1 MEGKTRS
8 REEEEAEEK
17 EEQQQQQQQKKFME
31 IGGGSVQRNRLF
43 FEGQMAGSSVKKN
56 ESTMPV
62 ARASDFSDQ
71 EEDEKIDLDFKSDG
85 EGEMETGGGTDDERH
100 EEEHVDGDY
109 PFSDSETHE
118 NVVHIVAH
126 VTDENQEDVGG
137 EWGGEETDDENHEQG
152 DYLRISEEYPK
163 DNEHE
168 EYEQEEETYGEDSL
182 AENFVAPHSADR
194 SLERQE
200 YITVKR
206 MDEADV
212 DLADEHKDGVENEN
226 IGFGFDKE
234 VKDTMQGQVEDEKEE
249 NVDGSIATNGE
260 PEGNVE
266 PGPGTTNA
274 DQLGRNGETD
284 QPLVDHF
291 DNVMVRDNELQTLLS
306 EMKEEDADLMAKS
319 SVEDSVIANPKAGI
333 TSDPETSNAN
343 GAVTTAKPK
352 IEKLAE
358 TESRKVSHLE
368 RKSIPSPMPKG
379 RPFSAP
385 SAETKASPFK
395 MDSETKKGKRLT
407 VPQPFAL
414 ATERRA
420 TIGGRPTEVDALRPV
435 HTAAGVSSAGA
446 VPVLGLKK
454 PKTPVKSSVAAAGI
468 RAPLSEEEKKHEEVL
483 YPALKVK
490 PNQFVPGTSSFSFK
504 CDERAEK
511 RREFY
516 SKLEE
521 RLRAKEVEKNQMQ
534 AKTQEELEMEMR
546 HLRKSLTFK
555 ASPMPNFYQEAPLPK
570 VVFKKT
576 QLTRPKSPKLATAR
590 RMSVSGPE
598 MGANGQRGS
607 QNRSMDASE
616 TVDAKRVRNAAVKK
630 PPTEKKW
637 NGTDSTD
644 GALVVKIA
652 PHAEVTE
659 DDAVANQTVMNGKPV
674 GELKTGVKQNRV
686 VKPSPRKP
694 V

>member
-1 MEGKTRS
+1 
-8 REEEEAEEK
+8 
-17 EEQQQQQQQKKFME
+17 
-31 IGGGSVQRNRLF
+31 
-43 FEGQMAGSSVKKN
+43 
-56 ESTMPV
+56 
-62 ARASDFSDQ
+62 
-71 EEDEKIDLDFKSDG
+71 
-85 EGEMETGGGTDDERH
+85 METGAGADDERH

-118 NVVHIVAH
+118 NVMHIVAH

-194 SLERQE
+194 SLEKQ
-200 YITVKR
+200 
-206 MDEADV
+206 D
-212 DLADEHKDGVENEN
+212 
-226 IGFGFDKE
+226 
-234 VKDTMQGQVEDEKEE
+234 
-249 NVDGSIATNGE
+249 
-260 PEGNVE
+260 
-266 PGPGTTNA
+266 
-274 DQLGRNGETD
+274 
-284 QPLVDHF
+284 
-291 DNVMVRDNELQTLLS
+291 
-306 EMKEEDADLMAKS
+306 
-319 SVEDSVIANPKAGI
+319 VEDSVIANPKAG
-333 TSDPETSNAN
+333 TASDPETSNAN
-343 GAVTTAKPK
+343 GAVTPAKPK

-420 TIGGRPTEVDALRPV
+420 TIGGRPTEVDGLRPI
-435 HTAAGVSSAGA
+435 HTA
-446 VPVLGLKK
+446 
-454 PKTPVKSSVAAAGI
+454 
-468 RAPLSEEEKKHEEVL
+468 
-483 YPALKVK
+483 
-490 PNQFVPGTSSFSFK
+490 GTSSFSFK

-616 TVDAKRVRNAAVKK
+616 TVDAKRVRNVAVKK
-630 PPTEKKW
+630 PPTEKNRSAQMLPYDVSVSQQQRRKELPQW
-637 NGTDSTD
+637 
-644 GALVVKIA
+644 IA
-652 PHAEVTE
+652 PALKSGCSKEKMTE
-659 DDAVANQTVMNGKPV
+659 QSMDG
-674 GELKTGVKQNRV
+674 
-686 VKPSPRKP
+686 SPEADETATPPKE
-694 V
+694 